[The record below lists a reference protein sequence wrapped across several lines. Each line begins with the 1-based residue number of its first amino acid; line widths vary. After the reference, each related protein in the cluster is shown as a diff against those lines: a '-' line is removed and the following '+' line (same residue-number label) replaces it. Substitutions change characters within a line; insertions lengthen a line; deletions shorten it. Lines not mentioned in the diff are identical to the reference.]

1 MINQDSISAV
11 NASTFSEKF
20 RMPLYDSYC
29 FSNITPTIEKLL
41 CGDTKSQAL
50 PATTLQG
57 LSSQYDQV
65 VLFFVDAF
73 GWRFFEQYKNRYPT
87 LRRFVEEGVVS
98 KITSQFPS
106 TTAAHVTAIH
116 TGKRVDESG
125 VFEWFYF
132 EPKVDDIIAP
142 LLFSYARDKGRN
154 TLASSSIEPK
164 ELYPNDSFYAQLEK
178 QSITT
183 HIFQSSVFT
192 PSTYGDVVTA
202 GLTNLHP
209 YDTLASGLQE
219 LQKEVM
225 SSTEKS
231 YYYFYYGHIDN
242 VGHIEGPSSAAFE
255 AEVDFFFTQ
264 LETLFVSKVIGNCG
278 KTLMLMTAD
287 HGQTEI
293 SPDKTIYLNK
303 EIPEITSWLKTN
315 TKGVPLVFGGSCRD
329 LFLYIKDEYLDSA
342 FAKIKELVIG
352 KAEVYLVEDLITLGL
367 FGDKV
372 SQTLRDRIGNICI
385 LPYKHDAVY
394 WYEEGVFE
402 QDFFGHH
409 GGLTPEEMESI
420 FLALPL

>member
-11 NASTFSEKF
+11 DASIFSEKF

-29 FSNITPTIEKLL
+29 FSNITGTIEKLL
-41 CGDTKSQAL
+41 CGDTKSLTL
-50 PATTLQG
+50 PIATLQG
-57 LSSQYDQV
+57 LSPQYDQV
-65 VLFFVDAF
+65 ILFFIDAF
-73 GWRFFEQYKNRYPT
+73 GWRFFEEYKDRYPT
-87 LRRFVEEGVVS
+87 LQRFVEKGVVS

-125 VFEWFYF
+125 VFEWFYY

-142 LLFSYARDKGRN
+142 LLFSYARDKSRN
-154 TLASSSIEPK
+154 TLANSSVDPK
-164 ELYPNDSFYAQLEK
+164 ELYPNGSFYAQLEK

-192 PSTYGDVVTA
+192 PSTYGDVVTS

-209 YDTLASGLQE
+209 YDSLASGLQS
-219 LQKEVM
+219 LQHAVM

-231 YYYFYYGHIDN
+231 YYYFYYGQIDN
-242 VGHIEGPSSAAFE
+242 TGHTEGPSSAAFE
-255 AEVDFFFTQ
+255 SEVDFFFTQ
-264 LETLFVSKVIGNCG
+264 LETLFVSKVMGNCG

-293 SPDKTIYLNK
+293 SPQKTIYLNK
-303 EIPEITSWLKTN
+303 DIPEITSWVKTN
-315 TKGVPLVFGGSCRD
+315 AAGVPLVFGGSCRD
-329 LFLYIKDEYLDSA
+329 LFLYIKDEYLDIA
-342 FAKIKELVIG
+342 YTKIQEQLKG
-352 KAEVYLVEDLITLGL
+352 KAEVYLVEDLLKLGL

-372 SQTLRDRIGNICI
+372 SQTLRDRLGNICI
-385 LPYKHDAVY
+385 LPYEHDSVY
-394 WYEEGVFE
+394 WYEAGVFE
-402 QDFFGHH
+402 QDFLGHH
-409 GGLTPEEMESI
+409 GGLTPAEMESI